1 MNKLSHY
8 VKATTVIKL
17 KTGMHIGGP
26 TEAVKIGGID
36 NPVIRNPITQMPYI
50 PGSSLKGRF
59 RMALELKYGD
69 VHKDNKGVGPL
80 KTQIMKV

>member
-8 VKATTVIKL
+8 IKATTQITL
-17 KTGMHIGGP
+17 ESGLHIGGP
-26 TEAVKIGGID
+26 TDSVKIGGID

-59 RMALELKYGD
+59 RKIGRASCRER
-69 VHKDNKGVGPL
+69 V
-80 KTQIMKV
+80 